1 MILFFKHPD
10 VHIYSIYLLI
20 FQILHSTSKLEFYI
34 FFKFSLDTIIT
45 IKTFTLVSVMA
56 HGRPVVFTCST
67 FDV

>member
-20 FQILHSTSKLEFYI
+20 FQILHSTSKLELYI
-34 FFKFSLDTIIT
+34 FFKSLDTIIT

-56 HGRPVVFTCST
+56 HGRPVVSTCST
-67 FDV
+67 FYL